1 MNFSENLQSL
11 RKSSGISQEQLAERL
26 GVSRQAVSKWETDG
40 GYPETDKII
49 QLCDMFGVTMDELIK
64 GRISVDKAEIRQKYD
79 RHYNAFAKGIAT
91 GVMLIIAGPALST
104 LFSDLFRGGPAEALA
119 TASVLILA
127 VAGIIP
133 LIIFGIKDAAFKRAN
148 PSVPEIYTAK
158 ERERFDTKV
167 FPYLIAGGV
176 LLIFLGIIGT
186 SVSNLFPSKYEN
198 VSASLMLFSVAAAVW
213 LFIYGGIMHAKFDI
227 KKYNRGIGDELIIK
241 DTDSEEVVRKKR
253 RERIANTACGVI
265 MLTATAVYLG
275 IGFLAGI
282 WDPSW
287 VVFPLC
293 GIACVIVKLIAK
305 ARG

>member
-119 TASVLILA
+119 TASVLVLA

-176 LLIFLGIIGT
+176 LLIFLGIILT
-186 SVSNLFPSKYEN
+186 SDAVPNGFKSFG
-198 VSASLMLFSVAAAVW
+198 ASPMLFSVAAAVW

-253 RERIANTACGVI
+253 RERVANTACGVI

-275 IGFLAGI
+275 IGFLVGI

-305 ARG
+305 G

>member
-1 MNFSENLQSL
+1 
-11 RKSSGISQEQLAERL
+11 
-26 GVSRQAVSKWETDG
+26 
-40 GYPETDKII
+40 
-49 QLCDMFGVTMDELIK
+49 MFGVTMDELIK

-104 LFSDLFRGGPAEALA
+104 LFSDLFRGSPAEALA

-158 ERERFDTKV
+158 ERERFDTRV

-176 LLIFLGIIGT
+176 LLIFLGIILT
-186 SVSNLFPSKYEN
+186 SDAVPNGFKSFG
-198 VSASLMLFSVAAAVW
+198 ASPMLFSVAAAVW

-253 RERIANTACGVI
+253 RERVANTACGVI

-305 ARG
+305 G

>member
-104 LFSDLFRGGPAEALA
+104 LFSDLFRGSPAEALA
-119 TASVLILA
+119 TASVLVLA

-176 LLIFLGIIGT
+176 LLIFLGIILT
-186 SVSNLFPSKYEN
+186 SDAVPNGFKSFG
-198 VSASLMLFSVAAAVW
+198 ASPMLFSVAAAVW
-213 LFIYGGIMHAKFDI
+213 LFIYGGIMHSKFDI

-253 RERIANTACGVI
+253 RERIANTVCGVI

>member
-64 GRISVDKAEIRQKYD
+64 GPVAVDKAEIRKKYD

-104 LFSDLFRGGPAEALA
+104 LFSDLFRGSPAEALA

-176 LLIFLGIIGT
+176 LLIFLGIILT
-186 SVSNLFPSKYEN
+186 SDAVPNGFKN
-198 VSASLMLFSVAAAVW
+198 FGASPMLFSVAAAVW

-253 RERIANTACGVI
+253 RERVANTACGVI

-305 ARG
+305 G

>member
-176 LLIFLGIIGT
+176 LLIFLGIILT
-186 SVSNLFPSKYEN
+186 SDAVPNGFKSFG
-198 VSASLMLFSVAAAVW
+198 ASPMLFSVAAAVR

-241 DTDSEEVVRKKR
+241 DTDSEEVVRRKR
-253 RERIANTACGVI
+253 RERVANTACGVI

-305 ARG
+305 G